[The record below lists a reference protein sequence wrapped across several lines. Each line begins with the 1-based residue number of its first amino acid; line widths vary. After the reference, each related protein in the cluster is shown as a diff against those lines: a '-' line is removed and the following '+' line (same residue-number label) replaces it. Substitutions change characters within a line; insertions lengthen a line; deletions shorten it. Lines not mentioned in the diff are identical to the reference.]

1 MVTTW
6 RADGRGCSVD
16 LFQPVGSPLRQREM
30 TMWMYLEP
38 SCLDRPFFE
47 ELDDTKIN
55 TRIRGVLTHGTIL
68 DLGTSPAPLREG
80 VDSLWVISLDPLSA
94 TCANI
99 GLSTHAY
106 SYAGSRVCS

>member
-1 MVTTW
+1 MGAGVLWTFFSRW
-6 RADGRGCSVD
+6 V
-16 LFQPVGSPLRQREM
+16 QPLRQREM